1 MLVVNIDKFQYD
13 IGIQTGFNE
22 DYYDKFFEL
31 DRTALK
37 ENGHLEYILKIYS
50 NGALLDSNTNQA
62 YHPPLNH
69 IISATFLRML
79 DLFGVSNKF
88 KIEALEFPPLIYSI
102 LILIVVF
109 KIMQKIGLSK
119 KQIILPFSI
128 IVFHPIFI
136 YMSRLIN
143 NDQLVTLFTLISI
156 LYLLKWY
163 ENPSHKNTIMLAFSI
178 GLGAMTKTSIIVMVI
193 PLIFTYL
200 KRLNEYLEDSSLV
213 KKIIL
218 EGLLF
223 AIISLPMVFWYPIR
237 NAIKFEQPLFS
248 IRHAFETLKVAN
260 TDFSSRWIINR
271 EIFDNSL
278 LLNASN
284 VWSYVINSSIIFIM
298 DSEFIPVFV
307 TLILKILSILFI
319 LISIISIVKETYK
332 SENKKLL
339 YILIVTYLSWI
350 VGFIY
355 FNISL
360 PYSCTMHVRYV
371 LVAMII
377 GIIYIGILYNNLKN
391 TTFKYLLKM
400 LIILFE
406 VISILMFIY
415 IIINFILISIFA

>member
-1 MLVVNIDKFQYD
+1 MLVVDINKFQYD

-22 DYYDKFFEL
+22 EYYDKFFEL
-31 DRTALK
+31 DRTVLK

-79 DLFGVSNKF
+79 DWFGVSNKF

-109 KIMQKIGLSK
+109 KIMQEIGLSK
-119 KQIILPFSI
+119 KEIILPFSI

-143 NDQLVTLFTLISI
+143 NDQLVTLFTLISV

-163 ENPSHKNTIMLAFSI
+163 KNPSYKNTIILGFSI
-178 GLGAMTKTSIIVMVI
+178 GLGAMTKTSIIVMAI
-193 PLIFTYL
+193 PLVFTYL
-200 KRLNEYLEDSSLV
+200 KKLNESLDDMLLV

-223 AIISLPMVFWYPIR
+223 SIISLPMVFWYPVR
-237 NAIKFEQPLFS
+237 NAIKFGQPLFS
-248 IRHAFETLKVAN
+248 IRHAFDTLKVAN
-260 TDFSSRWIINR
+260 TDFASRWIING
-271 EIFDNSL
+271 EIFDNLL

-284 VWSYVINSSIIFIM
+284 VWAYVINSSIIFIM
-298 DSEFIPVFV
+298 DSEFIPMFV
-307 TLILKILSILFI
+307 TLILKILSVLFI
-319 LISIISIVKETYK
+319 IISGISIVKETHK

-339 YILIVTYLSWI
+339 YILIATYLSWMI
-350 VGFIY
+350 GFIY

-371 LVAMII
+371 LIAMII
-377 GIIYIGILYNNLKN
+377 GIIYIGILYNNLSN
-391 TTFKYLLKM
+391 TAFKYLLKI

-406 VISILMFIY
+406 VVSVLMLIY
-415 IIINFILISIFA
+415 IIINFILIFA